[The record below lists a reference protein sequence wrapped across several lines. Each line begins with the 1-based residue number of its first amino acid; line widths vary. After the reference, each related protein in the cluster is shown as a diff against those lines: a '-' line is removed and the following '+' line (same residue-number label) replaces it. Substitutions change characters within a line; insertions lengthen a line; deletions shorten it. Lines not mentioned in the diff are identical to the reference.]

1 MSQIS
6 GTNRNDRA
14 TSFDSTT
21 SVVSTGSKDSG
32 FSVNDVA
39 SQVGHMNGS
48 IVAKSSANQ
57 KPSTFFGWLKSLLG
71 FGGSNSNS
79 SEKIA
84 RSFTTSP
91 EFTQKTAEKDPLGDQ
106 HDASARTGAID
117 DNIKAIEILA
127 KQYPANQELQSILK
141 DAQSQSKI
149 ANTLNEKDSLDHADL
164 LEIKGAF
171 DRVIQ
176 YTKDAAI
183 QYTKDAAKID
193 RREAMKNKA
202 SGQNA
207 ALNKIKQITLQ
218 RDLIPAPKGPGI
230 FDKES
235 ELKQQDGD
243 AIFRD
248 EPELREEYKKLDQ
261 LVQAARNKFGETS
274 AQVQE
279 ARTNRKQYIDAHSQ
293 FKHLFGDTLPES
305 QSGVGGVAAA
315 INTTGLG
322 STATQHATEN
332 RKERFRPPGI

>member
-1 MSQIS
+1 MSNIS
-6 GTNRNDRA
+6 GQGRTSFESNESVGSTDSNGSGFGVNDRTSQLGRTVDGKSVA
-14 TSFDSTT
+14 T
-21 SVVSTGSKDSG
+21 
-32 FSVNDVA
+32 A
-39 SQVGHMNGS
+39 P
-48 IVAKSSANQ
+48 ANP

-71 FGGSNSNS
+71 FGGSSSNS
-79 SEKIA
+79 SEKTTG
-84 RSFTTSP
+84 SFTVSP
-91 EFTQKTAEKDPLGDQ
+91 KFTQKMAEKDPLGDQ

-117 DNIKAIEILA
+117 DNIEAIEILA

-176 YTKDAAI
+176 YTKDAA
-183 QYTKDAAKID
+183 KID

-202 SGQNA
+202 LGQIA

-218 RDLIPAPKGPGI
+218 RDLTPATKGPGI

-248 EPELREEYKKLDQ
+248 EPEFREEYKKLDQ
-261 LVQAARNKFGETS
+261 LVQAAKNKFGETS
-274 AQVQE
+274 AQVQK
-279 ARTNRKQYIDAHSQ
+279 ARTNRKQYIDAHPQ

-322 STATQHATEN
+322 STVTQHATEN
-332 RKERFRPPGI
+332 RKERFRPPRV